1 MKKSDIK
8 EFFKE
13 PRIIIL
19 MIFLILSIIAIRPFP
34 QTGVAIRHVESNSSA
49 YLAGLRSPTSPYPM
63 DWERILEMNGENIN
77 SILEYRQVSSQF
89 EANQTVNLRSSDRF
103 YSIRL
108 RNESLGIE
116 VSEVASSNLQFGLD
130 ISGGT
135 RAILRPETSLDDDA
149 MQNLISILGARL
161 DVYGIA
167 DVDIRS
173 ANDLDGNQ
181 FIVVEIAGATRQEVI
196 DLLGSQGKFEAKVGN
211 ITVFEGGEDI
221 SHVGR
226 SAQEARITCSRQ
238 AGDHI
243 CQFQFAL
250 TISSESAERFA
261 DATRDLGV
269 SINDSSYLE
278 EPIIFYLDDNVYS
291 TLQISTDLRGS
302 ATREVSISGSEIG
315 TSENEA
321 RDAAR
326 NEMRRLQTVLS
337 VGSLPVDLSISRI
350 DEVSPVF
357 GAEFLNNAVLVGL
370 FALLSVAIVLF
381 FRYRSPLVSLGIFF
395 TMFSEIILLL
405 GFAAFTGWNLDLIA
419 ITGIIIAVGTGVDDQ
434 IVITD
439 EVMRDGKNKARRS
452 LKEKIKRAFF
462 IIFGTYTTT
471 VVAMLPLLW
480 AGVGLL
486 RGFAFTTIVGVTV
499 GVFLTRPAYAK
510 FIEKIV

>member
-19 MIFLILSIIAIRPFP
+19 VIFLILSIIAIKPFP
-34 QTGVAIRHVESNSSA
+34 QSGVAIRHVESNSSA
-49 YLAGLRSPTSPYPM
+49 YHAGLRSPTSPYPM
-63 DWERILEMNGENIN
+63 EWERITEMNGHDIN
-77 SILEYRQVSSQF
+77 SISDFRQVSSEF
-89 EANQTVNLRSSDRF
+89 GINQTVNLRTSERF
-103 YSIRL
+103 YSVRMK
-108 RNESLGIE
+108 NESLGVE
-116 VSEVASSNLQFGLD
+116 VSEVSDSNLKFGLD
-130 ISGGT
+130 INGGT
-135 RAILRPETSLDDDA
+135 RAILNPETSLDDES
-149 MQNLISILGARL
+149 MENLISILGARL

-181 FIVVEIAGATRQEVI
+181 FIVVEIAGATRQEVM

-211 ITVFEGGEDI
+211 QTVFVGGNDI

-226 SAQEARITCSRQ
+226 SAEEARITCSRES
-238 AGDHI
+238 GDHV

-250 TISSESAERFA
+250 TISSESSERFA
-261 DATRDLGV
+261 DATKGLDV
-269 SINDSSYLE
+269 SVNDSNYLE
-278 EPIIFYLDDNVYS
+278 KPIIFYLDDNVYS
-291 TLQISTDLRGS
+291 TLQISTDLKGS
-302 ATREVSISGSEIG
+302 ETRDVSISGSEVG

-321 RDAAR
+321 RDATR

-357 GAEFLNNAVLVGL
+357 GAEFLSNAVLVGL
-370 FALLSVAIVLF
+370 FALLSVALVLF
-381 FRYRSPLVSLGIFF
+381 IRYRNPLISLGIFF

-419 ITGIIIAVGTGVDDQ
+419 IAGIVIAVGTGVDDQ

-439 EVMRDGKNKARRS
+439 EVMRDGKKKARRS

-510 FIEKIV
+510 YIEKIA